1 MKKRLVS
8 LVTACGLALS
18 LAACGGAGSE
28 SAASSEAASSE
39 TTASSEAAS
48 SEEASAGAAH
58 YTIGICQL
66 VQHDALDAATQGFQ
80 DALNEALGE
89 ENITWDLQNAQ
100 NDTATCATITNAF
113 VASGVDLIMANGTAA
128 LQSAQAATSEIPILG
143 TSITDYATALD
154 IDGWTGTTGTNIS
167 GTSDL
172 APLDEQAQLL
182 NELFPEAKN
191 VGLLYCSA
199 EANSA
204 YQVNTIRGY
213 LEELGYTCTDYTFA
227 DSNDLASVVTNAAS
241 SCDVIYIPTDNT
253 AASSAGII
261 NNICLPAGI
270 PIIAGE
276 EGICGGCG
284 VATLS
289 IDYYDIG
296 YAAGEMAYQILEE
309 GADVSSMEIAYAPEV
324 TKKYNADIC
333 SELGIEVPEGYE
345 AIAAAE

>member
-39 TTASSEAAS
+39 ATASSEAAS

-143 TSITDYATALD
+143 TSITEYGVALG
-154 IDGWTGTTGTNIS
+154 IDGFDGTVGTNIS

-172 APLDEQAQLL
+172 APLDEQAAMIQ
-182 NELFPEAKN
+182 ELFPDAST

-199 EANSA
+199 EPNSQ
-204 YQVNTIRGY
+204 YQVDTVQGY
-213 LEELGYTCTDYTFA
+213 LEELGYTCTQYAFSDSTDLSSVCQGAA
-227 DSNDLASVVTNAAS
+227 DAS
-241 SCDVIYIPTDNT
+241 DVIYIPTDNT
-253 AASSAGII
+253 CANNTELI
-261 NNICLPAGI
+261 NNICYGKVPVV
-270 PIIAGE
+270 AGE
-276 EGICGGCG
+276 EGICSGCG

-289 IDYYDIG
+289 ISYYDLG
-296 YAAGEMAYQILEE
+296 VTTGEMAAKVLTGE
-309 GADVSSMEIAYAPEV
+309 ADISEMAIEYAPQF
-324 TKKYNADIC
+324 TKKYNPANA
-333 SELGIEVPEGYE
+333 EALGLTIPEGYE
-345 AIAAAE
+345 AIAE

>member
-1 MKKRLVS
+1 MAAINMNKEQLQRMIQGDKPVLVDFWAPWCGYCRRIAPAYEKIAEEYGDRLV
-8 LVTACGLALS
+8 VAK
-18 LAACGGAGSE
+18 
-28 SAASSEAASSE
+28 
-39 TTASSEAAS
+39 
-48 SEEASAGAAH
+48 
-58 YTIGICQL
+58 
-66 VQHDALDAATQGFQ
+66 V
-80 DALNEALGE
+80 
-89 ENITWDLQNAQ
+89 NI
-100 NDTATCATITNAF
+100 
-113 VASGVDLIMANGTAA
+113 
-128 LQSAQAATSEIPILG
+128 
-143 TSITDYATALD
+143 
-154 IDGWTGTTGTNIS
+154 
-167 GTSDL
+167 
-172 APLDEQAQLL
+172 DEQAQLL

-253 AASSAGII
+253 AASSTGII

-270 PIIAGE
+270 PIITGE

>member
-39 TTASSEAAS
+39 ATASSEAAS

-143 TSITDYATALD
+143 TSITEYGVALG
-154 IDGWTGTTGTNIS
+154 IDGFDGTVGTNIS

-172 APLDEQAQLL
+172 APLDEQAAMIQ
-182 NELFPEAKN
+182 ELFPDAST

-199 EANSA
+199 EPNSQ
-204 YQVNTIRGY
+204 YQVDTVQGY
-213 LEELGYTCTDYTFA
+213 LEELGYTCTQYAFS
-227 DSNDLASVVTNAAS
+227 DSNDLSSVCQGAADAS
-241 SCDVIYIPTDNT
+241 DVIYIPTDNT
-253 AASSAGII
+253 CANNTELI
-261 NNICLPAGI
+261 NNICYGKVPVV
-270 PIIAGE
+270 AGE
-276 EGICGGCG
+276 EGICSDCG

-289 IDYYDIG
+289 ISYYDLG
-296 YAAGEMAYQILEE
+296 VTTGEMVAKVLTGE
-309 GADVSSMEIAYAPEV
+309 ADISEMAIEYAPQF
-324 TKKYNADIC
+324 TKKYNPANA
-333 SELGIEVPEGYE
+333 EALGLTIPEGYE
-345 AIAAAE
+345 AIAE

>member
-39 TTASSEAAS
+39 TTASSEVAS

-143 TSITDYATALD
+143 TSITEYGVALG
-154 IDGWTGTTGTNIS
+154 IDGFDGTVGTNIS

-172 APLDEQAQLL
+172 APLDEQAAMIQ
-182 NELFPEAKN
+182 ELFPDAST

-199 EANSA
+199 EPNSQ
-204 YQVNTIRGY
+204 YQVDTVQGY
-213 LEELGYTCTDYTFA
+213 LEELGYTCTQYAFS
-227 DSNDLASVVTNAAS
+227 DSNDLSSVCQGAADES
-241 SCDVIYIPTDNT
+241 DVIYIPTDNT
-253 AASSAGII
+253 CANNTELI
-261 NNICLPAGI
+261 NNICYGKVPVV
-270 PIIAGE
+270 AGE
-276 EGICGGCG
+276 EGICSGCG

-289 IDYYDIG
+289 ISYYDLG
-296 YAAGEMAYQILEE
+296 VTTGEMAAKVLTGE
-309 GADVSSMEIAYAPEV
+309 ADISEMAIEYAPQF
-324 TKKYNADIC
+324 TKKYNPANA
-333 SELGIEVPEGYE
+333 EALGLTIPEGYE
-345 AIAAAE
+345 AIAE

>member
-28 SAASSEAASSE
+28 PAASSEAASSE
-39 TTASSEAAS
+39 TTASSEAAA

-113 VASGVDLIMANGTAA
+113 VAAGVDLIMANGTAA

-143 TSITDYATALD
+143 TSITEYGVALG
-154 IDGWTGTTGTNIS
+154 IDGFDGTVGTNIS

-172 APLDEQAQLL
+172 APLDEQAAMIQ
-182 NELFPEAKN
+182 ELFPDAST

-199 EANSA
+199 EPNSQ
-204 YQVNTIRGY
+204 YQVDTVQGY
-213 LEELGYTCTDYTFA
+213 LEELGYTCTQYAFS
-227 DSNDLASVVTNAAS
+227 DSNDLSSVCQGAADAS
-241 SCDVIYIPTDNT
+241 DVIYIPTDNT
-253 AASSAGII
+253 CANNTELI
-261 NNICLPAGI
+261 NNICYGKVPVV
-270 PIIAGE
+270 AGE
-276 EGICGGCG
+276 EGICSGCG

-289 IDYYDIG
+289 IDYYELG
-296 YAAGEMAYQILEE
+296 ELTGEMAYEILVN
-309 GADVSSMEIAYAPEV
+309 GANPGEMEVQPAPNFTKMYNTANAEALGV
-324 TKKYNADIC
+324 TIPDD
-333 SELGIEVPEGYE
+333 YE
-345 AIAAAE
+345 AIAE